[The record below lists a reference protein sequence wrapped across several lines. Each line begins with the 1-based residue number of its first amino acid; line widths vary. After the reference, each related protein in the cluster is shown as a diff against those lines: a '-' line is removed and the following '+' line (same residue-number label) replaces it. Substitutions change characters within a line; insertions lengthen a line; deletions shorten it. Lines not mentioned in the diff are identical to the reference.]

1 MTKFK
6 PVPKSRSEQTSRPQ
20 LPKAPTGIQG
30 LDEITGDLSNTGHV
44 LIGLDLLPRK

>member
-1 MTKFK
+1 MTK
-6 PVPKSRSEQTSRPQ
+6 PAPKSQSEQTSRPQ

-30 LDEITGDLSNTGHV
+30 LDKITGDLSNTEHM